1 MNHEI
6 SNEIDNSNVYIMKRQ
21 LKELI
26 LNRLKE
32 YGLRINANA
41 VRKEYKKLT
50 FGEPMLVDTIS
61 NSNFIG
67 DWNWLVDYF
76 IDDKYYML

>member
-1 MNHEI
+1 M
-6 SNEIDNSNVYIMKRQ
+6 
-21 LKELI
+21 
-26 LNRLKE
+26 KE

-76 IDDKYYML
+76 IDD

>member
-1 MNHEI
+1 M
-6 SNEIDNSNVYIMKRQ
+6 SNFTF
-21 LKELI
+21 LKERWPI
-26 LNRLKE
+26 LENLGRLAE
-32 YGLRINANA
+32 RNLYIDSNTTL
-41 VRKEYKKLT
+41 RKEYKKLT

-76 IDDKYYML
+76 IDD